1 MSDDKPTFEPGLLRR
16 ILIYTLPFD
25 LGILA
30 FVAVILIGWE
40 LWTGI
45 GFIIAGA
52 LGSLMLIGNHYRIGP
67 DR

>member
-1 MSDDKPTFEPGLLRR
+1 MSDEKHTVDPGLVRR
-16 ILIYTLPFD
+16 ILIYTLPLD

-30 FVAVILIGWE
+30 LVAVILMGWE

-45 GFIIAGA
+45 GLLIAGA
-52 LGSLMLIGNHYRIGP
+52 LGTLMVIGQHYKIGP